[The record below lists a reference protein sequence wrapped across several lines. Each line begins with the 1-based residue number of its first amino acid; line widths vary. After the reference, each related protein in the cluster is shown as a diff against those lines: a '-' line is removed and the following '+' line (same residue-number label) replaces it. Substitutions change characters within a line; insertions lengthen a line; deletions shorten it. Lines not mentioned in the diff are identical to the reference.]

1 MVYVGIELKK
11 CHLVPFLGT
20 CIDSVDDEHYDVPR
34 LGTKCMAMR
43 LLGRDKLEELKRYEP
58 SSKNWID
65 AWSTELSLSN
75 WKSKEEVKKHFPK
88 VENIGDQIF
97 VFKVDCCASYVETI
111 IDFNRLLV
119 FVTSVKGN
127 DNGY

>member
-1 MVYVGIELKK
+1 MV
-11 CHLVPFLGT
+11 
-20 CIDSVDDEHYDVPR
+20 
-34 LGTKCMAMR
+34 MR

-88 VENIGDQIF
+88 VENIGDQTF

>member
-1 MVYVGIELKK
+1 MV
-11 CHLVPFLGT
+11 
-20 CIDSVDDEHYDVPR
+20 DSIDDEHYYVPR
-34 LGTKCMAMR
+34 LGTNCMAMR

>member
-1 MVYVGIELKK
+1 MVYVGIEMKK
-11 CHLVPFLGT
+11 CHHVPFLGT
-20 CIDSVDDEHYDVPR
+20 QVDSVDYEHYDVPR

-88 VENIGDQIF
+88 VENIGDQTF